1 MQYMKETLT
10 VRVESETRESIDAIA
25 EATSRDRSF
34 VINEALS
41 AYIDVYRWQVEHIQ
55 TAIKEAD
62 AGRFVPD
69 NEVKRRI
76 RRLKKQ

>member
-1 MQYMKETLT
+1 MKETLT

-25 EATSRDRSF
+25 EATNRDRSF
-34 VINEALS
+34 VINEALR

-55 TAIKEAD
+55 AAIREAD
-62 AGRFVPD
+62 AGRFVPET
-69 NEVKRRI
+69 EVNRRI

>member
-1 MQYMKETLT
+1 MKETLT

-25 EATSRDRSF
+25 EATDRDRSF

-55 TAIKEAD
+55 AAIREAD
-62 AGRFVPD
+62 AGRFVPES
-69 NEVKRRI
+69 EVKRRI
-76 RRLKKQ
+76 TRLKKQ

>member
-1 MQYMKETLT
+1 MKETLT
-10 VRVESETRESIDAIA
+10 VRVEPETRESIDAIA
-25 EATSRDRSF
+25 EATNRDRSF

-55 TAIKEAD
+55 AAISKAD

-69 NEVKRRI
+69 AEVERRI
-76 RRLKKQ
+76 RRLKK

>member
-1 MQYMKETLT
+1 MKETLT

-25 EATSRDRSF
+25 EATNRDRSF

-41 AYIDVYRWQVEHIQ
+41 AYIDIYRWQIEHIQ
-55 TAIKEAD
+55 AAIREAD
-62 AGRFVPD
+62 ADRFVPEA
-69 NEVKRRI
+69 EVKRRI

>member
-1 MQYMKETLT
+1 MRYMKETIT

-25 EATSRDRSF
+25 EATNRDRSF

-55 TAIKEAD
+55 DAIREAD

-69 NEVKRRI
+69 AEVERRMAL
-76 RRLKKQ
+76 RR

>member
-1 MQYMKETLT
+1 MKETLT

-25 EATSRDRSF
+25 QATDRDRSF
-34 VINEALS
+34 VINEALA

-55 TAIKEAD
+55 AAIREAD
-62 AGRFVPD
+62 AGRFVPEA
-69 NEVKRRI
+69 EVKRRI